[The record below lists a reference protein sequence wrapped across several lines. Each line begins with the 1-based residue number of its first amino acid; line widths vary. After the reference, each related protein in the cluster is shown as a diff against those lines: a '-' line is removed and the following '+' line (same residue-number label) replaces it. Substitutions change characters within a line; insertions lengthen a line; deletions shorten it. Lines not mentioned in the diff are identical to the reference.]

1 MTAEAPPSP
10 EPLVSICMPAY
21 QASAWIGD
29 AIESALAQTWQNFEL
44 VVVDDGSTDSTLEVA
59 RSYSDPRI
67 RVESNASNLGSAA
80 THNRAIELSRG
91 PYVKFL
97 HADDRLAPDCL
108 AAMVELAQEDLRI
121 GLVFATRKVV
131 AETDEEMAWSTVYAN
146 PHEHFH
152 GLTRVNDG
160 RFLFEQMVDAGLE
173 ENWIGEPSAVLV
185 ARRALERAG
194 TFNVHVHQVVDLDL
208 WLRIMIVDRVG
219 FIDRPLSIYRRH
231 GHSVSAVNRRRERDW
246 LDRLWLLEGLLAADA
261 PRRVQIERLRR
272 AALFRAARTQ
282 VRRFAQGRFETELP
296 AYLRRRALARSG
308 AVAG

>member
-1 MTAEAPPSP
+1 MTAEASPSS

-29 AIESALAQTWQNFEL
+29 AIESAFAQTWQNFEL

-59 RSYSDPRI
+59 QSYSDPRI
-67 RVESNASNLGSAA
+67 RVESNVSNLGSAA

-108 AAMVELAQEDLRI
+108 AEMVELAQEDLHI
-121 GLVFATRKVV
+121 GLVFAARKVE
-131 AETDEEMAWSTVYAN
+131 AESEEEMAWSTAYAN

-160 RFLFEQMVDAGLE
+160 RFLFEQLVDAGLE

-185 ARRALERAG
+185 TQRALERAG
-194 TFNVHVHQVVDLDL
+194 TFNVHVHQVGDLDL

-219 FIDRPLSIYRRH
+219 FIDRPLCTYRRH
-231 GHSVSAVNRRRERDW
+231 ADSLSAGHRSSERDW
-246 LDRLWLLEGLLAADA
+246 LDRLWLLEGLVAADA

-272 AALFRAARTQ
+272 AALIRAARTQ
-282 VRRFAQGRFETELP
+282 MRRFAQGRFDTELP

-308 AVAG
+308 AAAG